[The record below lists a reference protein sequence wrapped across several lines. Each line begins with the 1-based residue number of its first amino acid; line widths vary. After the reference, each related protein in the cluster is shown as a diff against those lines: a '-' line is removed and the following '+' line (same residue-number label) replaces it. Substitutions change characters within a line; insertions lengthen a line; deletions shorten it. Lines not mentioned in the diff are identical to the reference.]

1 MPKAYEK
8 MREVLK
14 EPAKKPKPQTDKS
27 SKEEKL
33 FVERIK
39 K

>member
-1 MPKAYEK
+1 MAYDK
-8 MREVLK
+8 IKDALK
-14 EPAKKPKPQTDKS
+14 EPKKKPKPQTDKS